1 MSSISL
7 QWDPS
12 KAEYDDKLYFR
23 LQAAGVLLFLAF
35 AVAIPQIQ
43 LPEPVKPPPPPPP
56 PLTELQLPEK
66 VIPPPPKPEEK
77 KPEPPKPEEKKPESV
92 QEKPVEAS
100 KTPPVKPEKKPPTV
114 EEAREVAEQSG
125 LLALKDDLADLR
137 QQFDADTPTPT
148 VANDAA
154 ATQSVNL
161 ERKVIGAASQA
172 TYAKA
177 QAAAAQ
183 GTIGRVAL
191 SDKGA
196 TNVKE
201 VALAGLADKNTVER
215 NKAEAA
221 KKNQKG
227 SGTSG
232 RSEAQIR
239 QILEA
244 NKSSL
249 YTLYNRALRQNP
261 MLKGKVVFE
270 LVITP
275 AGTVSTVKIVMSEL
289 GDSKLERQLQL
300 RLQSVQFG
308 AAEVSLTRSQWTIEF
323 LPG

>member
-77 KPEPPKPEEKKPESV
+77 KPEPPKPQEKKPEPV

-100 KTPPVKPEKKPPTV
+100 KTPPAKPEKKPPTV

-148 VANDAA
+148 VSNDAA

-177 QAAAAQ
+177 QAATAQ

-227 SGTSG
+227 SSTSG

>member
-1 MSSISL
+1 MSSVSL
-7 QWDPS
+7 QWDPT
-12 KAEYDDKLYFR
+12 KAELDDKVYFR
-23 LQAAGVLLFLAF
+23 LQAAGVLLFLAI
-35 AVAIPQIQ
+35 AVAVPQIH

-77 KPEPPKPEEKKPESV
+77 KPEPPKPEEKKPEPV
-92 QEKPVEAS
+92 KEKPVEAS
-100 KTPPVKPEKKPPTV
+100 KTPPVKPEKKQPTV
-114 EEAREVAEQSG
+114 EDAREVAEQSG

-137 QQFDADTPTPT
+137 QQFDANTTTPT
-148 VANDAA
+148 VTNDAA
-154 ATQSVNL
+154 ATQTVNL

-177 QAAAAQ
+177 QAATAQ

-227 SGTSG
+227 SGPTG

-275 AGTVSTVKIVMSEL
+275 AGSVSTVKIVMSEL

-300 RLQSVQFG
+300 RLQTVQFG
-308 AAEVSLTRSQWTIEF
+308 AADVSLTRSQWTIEF

>member
-77 KPEPPKPEEKKPESV
+77 KPEPPKPQEKKPEPV

-148 VANDAA
+148 VSNDAS

-177 QAAAAQ
+177 QAATAQ